1 MKCDVVLIYRR
12 NVTLSFYLNF
22 LFVTIRGNIPV
33 SVIRRKIKK
42 H

>member
-12 NVTLSFYLNF
+12 NVTLFYLNF
-22 LFVTIRGNIPV
+22 LFGTLRGNIPV